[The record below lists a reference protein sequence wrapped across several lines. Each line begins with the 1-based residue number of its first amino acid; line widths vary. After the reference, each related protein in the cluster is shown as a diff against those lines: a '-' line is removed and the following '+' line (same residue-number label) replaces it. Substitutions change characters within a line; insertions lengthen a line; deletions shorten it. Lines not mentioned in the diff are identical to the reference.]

1 MGGDLGFRIM
11 LWNPSLL
18 FSLETKH
25 VPKRVFE
32 KGNAFSSNTNAKLFG
47 MCFFSLLKLLVRTK
61 NKGKAN
67 SFFTSE

>member
-1 MGGDLGFRIM
+1 
-11 LWNPSLL
+11 
-18 FSLETKH
+18 
-25 VPKRVFE
+25 
-32 KGNAFSSNTNAKLFG
+32 